1 MRRPKSVIVKSVVF
15 PELRELFIAQGLE
28 PRTTTPEQFA
38 AFIKR
43 ELEQNAKVVAFAGI
57 KAE

>member
-1 MRRPKSVIVKSVVF
+1 VIVKSVVF